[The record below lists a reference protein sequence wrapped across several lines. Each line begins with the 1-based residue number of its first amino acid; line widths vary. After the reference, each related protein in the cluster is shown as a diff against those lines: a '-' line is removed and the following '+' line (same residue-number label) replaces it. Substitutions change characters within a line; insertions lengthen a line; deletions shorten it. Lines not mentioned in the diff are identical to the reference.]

1 MSLVKVLSLAI
12 SLIAKYYI
20 FEGDIA
26 IYNVF
31 IIIEIIIKDI

>member
-1 MSLVKVLSLAI
+1 MLPLAI
-12 SLIAKYYI
+12 SLTVKHRILK
-20 FEGDIA
+20 EDIA

>member
-1 MSLVKVLSLAI
+1 MLLLAI
-12 SLIAKYYI
+12 SLITKHYI
-20 FEGDIA
+20 LKGDIA